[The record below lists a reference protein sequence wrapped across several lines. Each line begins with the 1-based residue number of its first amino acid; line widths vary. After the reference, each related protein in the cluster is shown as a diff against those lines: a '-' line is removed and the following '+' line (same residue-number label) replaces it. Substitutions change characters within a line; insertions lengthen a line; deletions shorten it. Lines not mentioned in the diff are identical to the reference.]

1 MPSYG
6 TGKPFPVSG
15 LGKGLQVALTGVHAC
30 MDGIRHGNG
39 ECGFSPLSVR
49 GATCCQCKGYPATTA
64 QGDCTV
70 CGGGYYESMDDFRAD
85 IPPVDSGRVVSEF
98 PITITAYRGN
108 KEVKV
113 SGVRED
119 SVKANTDREGNVFLS
134 FEFKD
139 DPDRIGYIPC
149 VDWYATECEW

>member
-1 MPSYG
+1 MS
-6 TGKPFPVSG
+6 
-15 LGKGLQVALTGVHAC
+15 LTGVHT
-30 MDGIRHGNG
+30 DGNGTRHQNG
-39 ECGFSPLSVR
+39 ECVYSPLSVR
-49 GATCCQCKGYPATTA
+49 GVTMCQCAGWTRTNTFGY
-64 QGDCTV
+64 CTI
-70 CGGGYYESMDDFRAD
+70 CGAGHYDSIDDFRAD
-85 IPPVDSGRVVSEF
+85 IPPVNSGRVVVKEMKEF
-98 PITITAYRGN
+98 PVTITAYRGN

-149 VDWYATECEW
+149 VDWYTTELES

>member
-1 MPSYG
+1 VSYSG
-6 TGKPFPVSG
+6 VQGREWSTYCHGEGWHGEAGEECNGYAYTTWPCQACCQENERRNSAGFVEAEEIKVKEMKEFPV
-15 LGKGLQVALTGVHAC
+15 
-30 MDGIRHGNG
+30 
-39 ECGFSPLSVR
+39 
-49 GATCCQCKGYPATTA
+49 
-64 QGDCTV
+64 
-70 CGGGYYESMDDFRAD
+70 
-85 IPPVDSGRVVSEF
+85 
-98 PITITAYRGN
+98 TITAYRGN

-149 VDWYATECEW
+149 VDWYTTELES